1 MKIAR
6 LISLPVRK
14 SASGGCKTQNQAG
27 RELLKFLGYLDAA
40 KKGKN
45 SLNDWKKKCTLCFD
59 MKIVNLI
66 SLPVRK
72 STSGVC
78 KIR

>member
-40 KKGKN
+40 KKGKK
-45 SLNDWKKKCTLCFD
+45 LVK
-59 MKIVNLI
+59 
-66 SLPVRK
+66 
-72 STSGVC
+72 
-78 KIR
+78 